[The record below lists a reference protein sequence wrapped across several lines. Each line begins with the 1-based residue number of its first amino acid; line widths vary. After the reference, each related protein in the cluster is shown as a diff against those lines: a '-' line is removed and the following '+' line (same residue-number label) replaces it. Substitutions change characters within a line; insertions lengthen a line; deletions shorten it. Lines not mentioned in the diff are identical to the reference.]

1 MIMAEYIDK
10 ELVLQLCEW
19 YEHEYTECDY
29 AFQNFHGELL
39 HMSTEVFSEL
49 KRSDDSLFFET
60 ADQVAL
66 LINVLSEKRVQL
78 GLTRKQVAEK
88 TGLKQSA
95 IARMERLQ
103 SIPRLDTVVRVA
115 QALGVSLMVAQP
127 SGAKMDEDEMDEDEG
142 EWKWLN

>member
-1 MIMAEYIDK
+1 MAEYIDK

-39 HMSTEVFSEL
+39 HMSTDVFSEL

-78 GLTRKQVAEK
+78 GLTQKQVAEK